1 VKKGLFSPRPP
12 LAERLRPKSLQE
24 FVGQKHLLGP
34 GKFLTR
40 ALGQKSLPSLIL
52 WGPPGCG
59 KTTLAYLLAKE
70 VGADLI
76 PLSAVEAGLKEVKEA
91 LRQAEGKARLGKKTV
106 LFIDEIHRFNRAQQ
120 DFLLPFVEKGRII
133 LIGATTE
140 NPSFRIVAPLLSRT
154 RVLTLKPLSSQE
166 ILLILKRALKEEQGL
181 GCKGV
186 EVEEYVLQAITEAA
200 GGDAR
205 VALNILE
212 ALLEAAPQ
220 EGGHKKVDKTFLDE
234 VGLEKILI
242 YDRAGEE
249 HYNLLS
255 AFHKS
260 LRGSD
265 PDAAL
270 YWMVRMLEAGED
282 PLVILR
288 RLIAA
293 AAEDVGLADPQ
304 ALQVAL
310 AAKEAYEFLG
320 SPEGEL
326 ALAEAVIY
334 VALAP
339 KSNAAYRALEAA
351 REDVKRYG
359 SLPVPLHLRNPET
372 SLMRKLGY
380 GKDYRYPHHFE
391 GGFVR
396 QDYFPEKLGP
406 RAYYRPTERG
416 LEKQIRKRLLSL
428 WPERKPEAS

>member
-1 VKKGLFSPRPP
+1 MKGLFTPCPP
-12 LAERLRPKSLQE
+12 LAERLRPKNLQE

-34 GKFLTR
+34 GKFLIR
-40 ALGQKSLPSLIL
+40 VLEQKRLPSLIL

-59 KTTLAYLLAKE
+59 KTTLAFLLAKE
-70 VGADLI
+70 VGADFI

-91 LRQAEGKARLGKKTV
+91 LRQAEGRARLGKKTV

-120 DFLLPFVEKGRII
+120 DFLLPFVEKGKII

-140 NPSFRIVAPLLSRT
+140 NPSFRVVAPLLSRT
-154 RVLTLKPLSSQE
+154 RVLPLKPLTPEE
-166 ILLILKRALKEEQGL
+166 ILVLLKRALQKDTVLRQEKL
-181 GCKGV
+181 
-186 EVEEYVLQAITEAA
+186 EVEEGVLEALAEAA
-200 GGDAR
+200 QGDAR
-205 VALNILE
+205 MALNFLE
-212 ALLEAAPQ
+212 MLVEAASQEGEIKKLDRKLLE
-220 EGGHKKVDKTFLDE
+220 E
-234 VGLEKILI
+234 VGLERALF

-310 AAKEAYEFLG
+310 AAKEAFEFLG

-396 QDYFPEKLGP
+396 QDYFPEKIKA
-406 RAYYRPTERG
+406 RSYYRPTGRG
-416 LEKQIRKRLLSL
+416 FEKHFRQRLCAL
-428 WPERKPEAS
+428 WPERGEKK